1 MRILKAQGGV
11 GKALTAAAKAASKG
25 KSATGKVSETPFINT
40 GLLELPNVNSNQI
53 LTKNRGFS
61 SYKLPKYYDTTD
73 WRPAYDIW
81 TSFLKEHPLSEFNNL
96 PPLEQYNTSK
106 KLGNQLKEKY
116 PFGFNENT
124 FAYNF
129 YFYGDRDLAK
139 KNNFFDVS
147 PERFSG
153 TTLID
158 MGRPETHV
166 DVPEIVRTF
175 YENDVIPRI
184 KDYYLKEKT
193 GYDFEKAVRNALN
206 EGATQGYVPSY
217 AAAVY
222 RPFYNK
228 IVLSNRSGI
237 GSNHVDSD
245 FVHEL
250 HHKYRT
256 NLLTEGLKEV
266 YTPYEKQ
273 VVQPFE
279 INSIY
284 ARDPFSE
291 ITATAAE
298 NRFDYWKQLYQKNKN
313 VKYSDMDFY
322 IDEHVPA
329 DKLISNLAQQNGY
342 EVTPRVNGNTHYDAD
357 TPDYTTA
364 GDLIR
369 ELINYVPAMSAPVIL
384 SNTLNTNNYANTKQ

>member
-1 MRILKAQGGV
+1 MKILKAQGGV

-25 KSATGKVSETPFINT
+25 KSATGKISETSSINT
-40 GLLELPNVNSNQI
+40 GLLKLPTVNSNQLI
-53 LTKNRGFS
+53 KNRGFT
-61 SYKLPKYYDTTD
+61 SYKLPEYYDTTD

-96 PPLEQYNTSK
+96 PLLEQYSTSK
-106 KLGNQLKEKY
+106 KLGEQLKEKY
-116 PFGFNENT
+116 PFGFNVGT

-129 YFYGDRDLAK
+129 FSYGKNDLYE

-153 TTLID
+153 TTLIE

-184 KDYYLKEKT
+184 KGYRLKEKT

-206 EGATQGYVPSY
+206 EGATQGYTPYY
-217 AAAVY
+217 ASGAYWPAY
-222 RPFYNK
+222 DN

-256 NLLTEGLKEV
+256 PWSEGNLNEV
-266 YTPYEKQ
+266 YEPGEESI
-273 VVQPFE
+273 VRPFE

-284 ARDPFSE
+284 ARDPFAE

-298 NRFDYWKQLYQKNKN
+298 NRFKYWKELYQKNKN
-313 VKYSDMDFY
+313 IKHTDVDSY
-322 IDEHVPA
+322 IWTQVPT

-342 EVTPRVNGNTHYDAD
+342 EVTPRINGNTHYDAG
-357 TPDYTTA
+357 TPDYNNA
-364 GDLIR
+364 GTLIKG
-369 ELINYVPAMSAPVIL
+369 LINLVPAMSAPVIL
-384 SNTLNTNNYANTKQ
+384 SNTLNTNNHANTK